1 MHAHA
6 VFPLLCCFLFPREI
20 RTAPTAAAHSPAL
33 RDALERARMLADK
46 ISKDVPAAYAE
57 GSTLDLPQQ
66 TGDLQMMAVAL
77 RIPPAPVLKP
87 LSQHFD
93 MDTCVSRM
101 AEGVRMFQGLLGVLS
116 TRLGGLDGLRADLRD
131 LLTQIA
137 KVTVTLS
144 GGAHSYVLM
153 ISAFAGAGSGPAG
166 RRRDGPGPGPG
177 AGPVGGDGGGSPRRL
192 RGAGG
197 RSTDAHAAQILRA
210 RRHPKPPRDRRPQD
224 ARALVG
230 ATPTL
235 AGVRLPRAD
244 VLTVPRSV
252 PEHSVPESRDVPI
265 ACCAA
270 LCRTNTQQ
278 AERRTKPVAAVGG
291 AGSQPC

>member
-57 GSTLDLPQQ
+57 VSSRWPAAPGGSRRPSLTTPAFVPPQGSTLDLPQQ

-137 KVTVTLS
+137 KVQEAARP
-144 GGAHSYVLM
+144 GGAETDRDRDRERDRW
-153 ISAFAGAGSGPAG
+153 AGMAAGLH
-166 RRRDGPGPGPG
+166 
-177 AGPVGGDGGGSPRRL
+177 GDYE
-192 RGAGG
+192 AQ
-197 RSTDAHAAQILRA
+197 AAAQLTLTQLRSFAHDVIRSLRA
-210 RRHPKPPRDRRPQD
+210 IAAHR
-224 ARALVG
+224 
-230 ATPTL
+230 TL
-235 AGVRLPRAD
+235 AR
-244 VLTVPRSV
+244 
-252 PEHSVPESRDVPI
+252 
-265 ACCAA
+265 
-270 LCRTNTQQ
+270 
-278 AERRTKPVAAVGG
+278 
-291 AGSQPC
+291 